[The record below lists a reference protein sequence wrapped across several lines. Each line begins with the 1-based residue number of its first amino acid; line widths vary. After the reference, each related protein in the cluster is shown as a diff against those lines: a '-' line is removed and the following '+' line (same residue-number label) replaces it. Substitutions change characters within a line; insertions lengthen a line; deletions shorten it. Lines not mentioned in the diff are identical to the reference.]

1 MTPASKRPT
10 DLHHQIPVQRM
21 QWSEIPIAPPV
32 RIPREH
38 PPSLTRTAFALV
50 AIAHV
55 GTLVFWMF
63 YASHDPFRRVFI
75 EVRGAATWALVVA
88 AVATLIT
95 QSALSIVI
103 ARRLV
108 RARRIPIANGLR
120 AVLAWG
126 LSGLGI
132 IGWTVFGDGATPWLG
147 LLGVAL
153 VVMARLLFVTVRRA
167 VAFDG

>member
-1 MTPASKRPT
+1 
-10 DLHHQIPVQRM
+10 
-21 QWSEIPIAPPV
+21 
-32 RIPREH
+32 
-38 PPSLTRTAFALV
+38 
-50 AIAHV
+50 
-55 GTLVFWMF
+55 MF

-103 ARRLV
+103 ARRLA

-132 IGWTVFGDGATPWLG
+132 VGWSGCSRDGGTPWLSDSSAS
-147 LLGVAL
+147 LSSLAP
-153 VVMARLLFVTVRRA
+153 ARLLFVTVRRA
-167 VAFDG
+167 VAPDG